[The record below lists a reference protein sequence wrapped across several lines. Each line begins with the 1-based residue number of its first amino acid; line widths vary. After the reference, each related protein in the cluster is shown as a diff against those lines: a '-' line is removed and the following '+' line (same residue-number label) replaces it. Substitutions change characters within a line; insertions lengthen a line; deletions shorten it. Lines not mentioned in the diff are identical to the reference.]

1 MDNQE
6 VKSQEQVK
14 MEGTRKKI
22 KSKEDINNRALPD
35 MDTFGNKLAIP
46 AHIRQEL
53 DKAGYAHRFVSLK
66 KLNDSGGYHP
76 MGWTPY
82 VVKNPVPN
90 PITGQT
96 ENVFRIG
103 DLVLAV
109 KSKEDHQKHVNF
121 LKQKASN
128 QAQAHKDSVKEMRDK
143 IKERKA
149 DKHISLFEGYEENDG
164 TDDE

>member
-1 MDNQE
+1 MSNQD
-6 VKSQEQVK
+6 VNSQETK

-22 KSKEDINNRALPD
+22 KSKEEINNNSLPD
-35 MDTFGNKLAIP
+35 LETFGNKLAIP
-46 AHIRQEL
+46 AHIKKEL
-53 DKAGYAHRFVSLK
+53 EAAGFAHRFVSLK
-66 KLNDSGGYHP
+66 KLQDGGGYHP

-82 VVKNPVPN
+82 TVKNPVPN

-109 KSKEDHQKHVNF
+109 KTAADHQKHVNW
-121 LKQKASN
+121 LKQKSKG
-128 QAQAHKDSVKEMRDK
+128 QSQAHKDSVKEMRDK
-143 IKERKA
+143 IKLGKA
-149 DKHISLFEGYEENDG
+149 DKHISVFEGYEENDG